1 MVEISPEQREQ
12 AQKYMEAQQ
21 DKQRKAAEFQQV
33 VGKCEKEADAMIK
46 FLEKQSL
53 KTHKSI
59 LVEHSQSATGQKQE
73 RTFSIE
79 YIKGTFTVY
88 LTVVCRY

>member
-1 MVEISPEQREQ
+1 
-12 AQKYMEAQQ
+12 
-21 DKQRKAAEFQQV
+21 
-33 VGKCEKEADAMIK
+33 MIK